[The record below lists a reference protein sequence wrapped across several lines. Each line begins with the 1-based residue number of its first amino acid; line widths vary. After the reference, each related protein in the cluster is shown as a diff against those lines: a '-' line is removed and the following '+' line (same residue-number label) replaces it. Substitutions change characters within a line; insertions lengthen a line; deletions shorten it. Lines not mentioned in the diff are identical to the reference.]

1 MSRRALVSMLAKQ
14 GDWMDA
20 KTLAGLLHVSTRTI
34 RNWVKAENAGR
45 DHMMIESGRLGY
57 RLAARGDRIPQ
68 GEDDAAPERVDRLLL
83 ALLRATDG
91 VSSYDLADSLHV
103 SDSSLASLL
112 RDVRDR
118 IRAYGLEMNRYRDA
132 IVLEGEEQDKRRLIN
147 ALIASSH
154 PQRFT
159 ALVNAGD
166 DENDIDRA
174 VLAESVA
181 TMLEECGLDCTE
193 FGLNSIVV
201 HVITMI
207 DRIKSGCALEEG
219 DGSGDG
225 DVPAVR
231 QAAEE
236 IYRACADRFCLPRFE
251 SEIAYLRLSIQ
262 LNTKEKD
269 WAQPGA
275 ASSLSCISEDE
286 WRASRLAVAQLEEAY
301 HLDAF
306 DEDFLVRLAAHVHY
320 PNLRSQA
327 GSFTSNPLAKR
338 TKASYPLF
346 YDMAVFLAG
355 RLMAELDITLNEDE
369 IGFLAFRIGG
379 YFESSMS
386 NEGRIPCTVV
396 YTDYLD
402 FREALH
408 DGWRGALAKRAYV
421 IEEVPFAAF
430 RSERRLKGELV
441 ISPFEIDVPSGCTSV
456 IVSPLLGDRD
466 FAAIEGAVDSLR
478 ERKRGG
484 RAVRLLSTLLRP
496 ELFWRNAAAS
506 DRHELITKMAAR
518 AMGEGLCDER
528 FLASVLRREEISS
541 TAFDGL
547 VAVPHPLE
555 PAALRSFLAIAV
567 NDRPIAWGDQSVCLV
582 MLIGLSSHDQKQI
595 WSLFE
600 DVLGVLSDQKKVIQL
615 LKAEGYDDFLRRMD
629 TLMSA

>member
-1 MSRRALVSMLAKQ
+1 MGRRVLVSVLAKQ
-14 GDWMDA
+14 DDWVDA

-45 DHMMIESGRLGY
+45 DYAVIESGRLGY
-57 RLAARGDRIPQ
+57 RLTARGERVLQ
-68 GEDDAAPERVDRLLL
+68 GGDDAASGRVDRLLL

-91 VSSYDLADSLHV
+91 VSSYDLADRLHI
-103 SDSSLASLL
+103 SDSALASLL
-112 RDVRDR
+112 RDARDR
-118 IRAYGLEMNRYRDA
+118 SRAYGLEMNRCRDV
-132 IVLEGEEQDKRRLIN
+132 IMLVGEEQNKRRLIN

-166 DENDIDRA
+166 DRGDIDGA
-174 VLAESVA
+174 VLVESVA
-181 TMLEECGLDCTE
+181 TILEGHGLDCTE
-193 FGLNSIVV
+193 FGLNSIAV
-201 HVITMI
+201 HIMTMV
-207 DRIKSGCALEEG
+207 DRIKSGCALEENDSENG
-219 DGSGDG
+219 A
-225 DVPAVR
+225 VPAVR
-231 QAAEE
+231 RAAEE
-236 IYRACADRFCLPRFE
+236 IYQACADRIGLPRFE
-251 SEIAYLRLSIQ
+251 SEIAYLSLSIQ
-262 LNTKEKD
+262 LNTKERD
-269 WAQPGA
+269 WARQGIVSP
-275 ASSLSCISEDE
+275 LSCISEDE
-286 WRASRLAVAQLEEAY
+286 WRASRTAVAQLEHAY

-320 PNLRSQA
+320 LNLRSRA

-346 YDMAVFLAG
+346 YDMAAFLAG
-355 RLMAELDITLNEDE
+355 RIMAELGITLNEDE
-369 IGFLAFRIGG
+369 IGFLAFHIGG

-386 NEGRIPCTVV
+386 NEGRISCTVV

-408 DGWRGALAKRAYV
+408 DGWCGALAKRAYV

-430 RSERRLKGELV
+430 RSECRPKGELV
-441 ISPFEIDVPSGCTSV
+441 ISPFEIDAPSGCASV
-456 IVSPLLGDRD
+456 IVSPLLGDSD
-466 FAAIEGAVDSLR
+466 FSAIEDAVESLR

-484 RAVRLLSTLLRP
+484 RAFRLLSTLLRP
-496 ELFWRNAAAS
+496 ELFWRNVAAG
-506 DRHELITKMAAR
+506 DRRELITKMAVR

-528 FLASVLRREEISS
+528 FLASVLSREEISS

-555 PAALRSFLAIAV
+555 PVALRSFLAIAV
-567 NDRPIAWGDQSVCLV
+567 NDRPITWGDQSVCLV
-582 MLIGLSSHDQKQI
+582 MLIGLSAHDQKQI

-615 LKAEGYDDFLRRMD
+615 LKAEGYEDFLRRMD
-629 TLMSA
+629 VLMPA

>member
-1 MSRRALVSMLAKQ
+1 MV
-14 GDWMDA
+14 
-20 KTLAGLLHVSTRTI
+20 
-34 RNWVKAENAGR
+34 
-45 DHMMIESGRLGY
+45 IESGRLGY
-57 RLAARGDRIPQ
+57 RLAAH
-68 GEDDAAPERVDRLLL
+68 GECMPREGNDAAPERVDRLLL

-91 VSSYDLADSLHV
+91 VSSYDLADCLHV

-118 IRAYGLEMNRYRDA
+118 SRAYGLEMSRHRDV
-132 IVLEGEEQDKRRLIN
+132 IVPEGEEQNKRRLIN

-159 ALVNAGD
+159 ALVNAGVD
-166 DENDIDRA
+166 DGDIDGA

-181 TMLEECGLDCTE
+181 SILEGQGLDCTE
-193 FGLNSIVV
+193 FGLNSIAV
-201 HVITMI
+201 HIITMV

-219 DGSGDG
+219 DSGDG
-225 DVPAVR
+225 AAPAVR
-231 QAAEE
+231 RAAEE
-236 IYRACADRFCLPRFE
+236 IYRACAERFRLPRFE

-262 LNTKEKD
+262 LNTKERD
-269 WAQPGA
+269 WARPGA
-275 ASSLSCISEDE
+275 APALSCISEDE

-320 PNLRSQA
+320 LNLRSQA

-369 IGFLAFRIGG
+369 IGFLAFHIGG

-386 NEGRIPCTVV
+386 KEGQIPCTVV

-430 RSERRLKGELV
+430 RSERLPKGELV

-456 IVSPLLGDRD
+456 IVNPLLGDRD
-466 FAAIEGAVDSLR
+466 FAAIEGAVESLR

-496 ELFWRNAAAS
+496 ELFWRNVTAG
-506 DRHELITKMAAR
+506 DRRELITKMAAR
-518 AMGEGLCDER
+518 AMDEGLCDER
-528 FLASVLRREEISS
+528 FLTSVLRREEISS

-555 PAALRSFLAIAV
+555 PVALRSFLAIAV

-582 MLIGLSSHDQKQI
+582 MLIGLSSSDQRQI

-600 DVLGVLSDQKKVIQL
+600 DVLGVLSDQKNVIQL
-615 LKAEGYDDFLRRMD
+615 LKAEGYEDFLRRME